1 MGAKNRKSGR
11 RRKSK
16 KKSILAPILIFILLL
31 AAGIFLF
38 YTCRTQQEAA
48 RGEGPKSEQGGPDL
62 PGEPPPDTSR
72 PDKPER
78 QPEELSLTDTIRIFS
93 FNIQV
98 FGQSKMAKP
107 EVVNILADIV
117 SRSDLTAVQEVRSVA
132 IEPVEQF
139 MRLLPSRYAYV
150 LGPREGR
157 TSSKEQYWFIYNT
170 ERMTVKDYRT
180 WDDPH
185 DVFERNP
192 LAVYFETAGKFDF
205 IVINNHIQPSS
216 AAEEIAAL
224 PGVVGY
230 YRQLWGEPD
239 VLVVG
244 DFNADGSY
252 FNENFMESIFDES
265 GYFSIISNEYDTTV
279 AANEHTYDRFIITL
293 SAREDFT
300 GSFGV
305 LRFDELY
312 DFSRFSILPRHVS
325 DHYPVWAE
333 FYLNMDTD

>member
-1 MGAKNRKSGR
+1 MGTKPRKSAR

-16 KKSILAPILIFILLL
+16 KKSIVTPVLIFMLLVVL
-31 AAGIFLF
+31 GIFLL

-48 RGEGPKSEQGGPDL
+48 EGGQGP
-62 PGEPPPDTSR
+62 EPQQGIGQPDTQ
-72 PDKPER
+72 PVKPEIP
-78 QPEELSLTDTIRIFS
+78 QESSLTETVRIFS

-107 EVVNILADIV
+107 EVVNILTDII
-117 SRSDLTAVQEVRSVA
+117 SRSDLTAVQEVRSA
-132 IEPVEQF
+132 NIEPVEQF
-139 MRLLPSRYAYV
+139 MRLLPDHYAYV

-170 ERMTVKDYRT
+170 RKMSVKDYRT
-180 WDDPH
+180 WDDPQ
-185 DVFERNP
+185 DIFERNP
-192 LAVYFETAGKFDF
+192 LAVYFETQGKFDF

-216 AAEEIAAL
+216 AAGEIAAL
-224 PGVVGY
+224 PEVIEY
-230 YRQLWGEPD
+230 YRQLWDESD
-239 VLVVG
+239 ILIVG

-252 FNENFMESIFDES
+252 FNENILESIFDES
-265 GYFSIISNEYDTTV
+265 GYFSIINNEYDTTV
-279 AANEHTYDRFIITL
+279 AVSENTYDRFIITR

-300 GSFGV
+300 GGFGV

-312 DFSRFSILPRHVS
+312 DFNQFSIQPRHVS